1 MSRQVYILILILTG
15 LCLILHLVSDAK
27 ESYGRYDSTI
37 VGKTLMESAS
47 NISTVVQTP
56 TQIVQVPAGFI
67 QNVENVG
74 PSIPCE
80 QELAKAKEDLQ
91 KCFQSLPSEAR
102 PLCRACFDRPEICGV
117 FPVNVPNRKKCEMRM
132 KSKCETE
139 CSI

>member
-1 MSRQVYILILILTG
+1 MSDQVYILILILTG
-15 LCLILHLVSDAK
+15 LCLILHLVSVAK
-27 ESYGRYDSTI
+27 ESYDSKSDPI
-37 VGKTLMESAS
+37 VGKTSVS

-117 FPVNVPNRKKCEMRM
+117 FPVNVPNRKICEMRM